1 MEIPHPPADWIRV
14 TPCERSALEMLRQV
28 IQDREDE
35 GGRLAVEGQGV
46 FSLRR
51 AGGFEAYLSP
61 NAAATL
67 RSRLHGLSAA
77 PSGVPPDEPTLKLEV
92 GDAELWKSVV
102 RPPDAIYFAA

>member
-35 GGRLAVEGQGV
+35 GGRLAVVGQGL

-51 AGGFEAYLSP
+51 AGAFEAYLSP
-61 NAAATL
+61 GAAAAL
-67 RSRLHGLSAA
+67 RSRLNGLSAA

-92 GDAELWKSVV
+92 GDAELWKTVV
-102 RPPDAIYFAA
+102 RQPAAIYFSA